1 MFHNHSQQEI
11 IQKFISIDTTFV
23 DLFGPNNN
31 NSVIFGGTNIACNN
45 SMIQYPHS
53 STNAA
58 ILSKNYADNV
68 PVTTLVAGVKN
79 RKTINKIKSKI
90 FKVCPSDFTIHL
102 PETLTNVIQMKV
114 CAIDLPHP
122 LFNISPYHKNNYV
135 EIDDALGGGPFRI
148 ELPSGNYTTE
158 QIIRFL
164 NNAIDQNGGSINT
177 FWRFFY
183 NPITGKVFFS
193 RSNEGDTDGDDTTDL
208 VPIPE
213 NGEADNLILRFSS
226 QTESCE
232 GPKKYMSL
240 GTILGF
246 RKNEYGPEDYLD
258 FTRDDG
264 AGGGQQ
270 FIVQDGISTYTDVPD
285 GNTDARTCN
294 WPDHSRNDTSV
305 PRTEYTDDGNTYYT
319 PQGFIAEGSPTD
331 NSSSYLWLV
340 IDDFA
345 KEQKTDYMVVSTNRS
360 EINASKVYCKI
371 PLKEGKVTFDTS
383 YFVDDYRREYFNP
396 TNIDKLHI
404 KLIEPSGTPA
414 YFSHSNFNLDIQ
426 FSCLR

>member
-1 MFHNHSQQEI
+1 MFHNHSQKEI
-11 IQKFISIDTTFV
+11 IQKFISIDTTFI
-23 DLFGPNNN
+23 DLFGSNNN
-31 NSVIFGGTNIACNN
+31 NSVMFGGTNIACHN

-58 ILSKNYADNV
+58 ILSKNYARDV
-68 PVTTLVAGVKN
+68 PVTTLVAGINN
-79 RKTINKIKSKI
+79 RKTTNTLKSKI
-90 FKVCPSDFTIHL
+90 LKICPSDFTIHL

-135 EIDDALGGGPFRI
+135 EIDDGGAAGPLRL

-158 QIIRFL
+158 QIIEFL
-164 NNAIDQNGGSINT
+164 NNGIEKTSAGAGATDVLKVDT
-177 FWRFFY
+177 WRFFY

-193 RSNEGDTDGDDTTDL
+193 LSD
-208 VPIPE
+208 E
-213 NGEADNLILRFSS
+213 NADPTEEPPKVDAPKNATANEADNLILRFSNE
-226 QTESCE
+226 TESCE

-246 RKNEYGPEDYLD
+246 RKNEYGPEDYLNL
-258 FTRDDG
+258 TKG
-264 AGGGQQ
+264 N
-270 FIVQDGISTYTDVPD
+270 FIVEDGISKYDN
-285 GNTDARTCN
+285 GEETCN
-294 WPDHSRNDTSV
+294 WPDYSRNDTRV
-305 PRTEYTDDGNTYYT
+305 PIIDYDRSGGGAINTYT

-331 NSSSYLWLV
+331 NASSYLWLV

-360 EINASKVYCKI
+360 EINTSKIYCKI
-371 PLKEGKVTFDTS
+371 PLKEGKVMFDTS
-383 YFVDDYRREYFNP
+383 YFVDDYKREYFNP

-404 KLIEPSGTPA
+404 KLIEPSGIPA
-414 YFSHSNFNLDIQ
+414 YFAHSNFNLDIQ

>member
-11 IQKFISIDTTFV
+11 IQKFISIDTTFI

-31 NSVIFGGTNIACNN
+31 NSVMFGGANIACHN

-58 ILSKNYADNV
+58 ILSRNYANDV
-68 PVTTLVAGVKN
+68 PVTTLVAGINN
-79 RKTINKIKSKI
+79 RKTTNTLKSKI
-90 FKVCPSDFTIHL
+90 FKICPSDFTIHL

-135 EIDDALGGGPFRI
+135 EIDDGHADGPFRI

-158 QIIRFL
+158 QIIEFL
-164 NNAIDQNGGSINT
+164 NNAIITQTDEGTLLTSNT
-177 FWRFFY
+177 WRFFY

-193 RSNEGDTDGDDTTDL
+193 ESDGAANPAPTASDQP
-208 VPIPE
+208 V
-213 NGEADNLILRFSS
+213 DNLILKFSNE
-226 QTESCE
+226 TESCE

-258 FTRDDG
+258 LTKG
-264 AGGGQQ
+264 N
-270 FIVQDGISTYTDVPD
+270 FIVENGVSQYD
-285 GNTDARTCN
+285 NNEETCN
-294 WPDHSRNDTSV
+294 WPDYSRNDTHV
-305 PRTEYTDDGNTYYT
+305 PIVDYEEDGKARFT

-331 NSSSYLWLV
+331 NASSYLWLV

-360 EINASKVYCKI
+360 EINSSKVYCKI

-383 YFVDDYRREYFNP
+383 YFVDDYKREYFNP

-404 KLIEPSGTPA
+404 KLIEPSGIPA
-414 YFSHSNFNLDIQ
+414 YFAHSNFNLDIQ